1 MTKIPVNM
9 PGFAPNLPIS
19 ATKTQSSTND
29 SDFSKILEN
38 QKNTDAAKDDF
49 SDRVQDESEDI
60 TNDRIKERSKQEEVA
75 GTSTREVEKESNVKE
90 SGETGNDASKD
101 EDDLYSDEQLQMILP
116 MLQTAA
122 TDVKDMLAELLNMDQ
137 TQLEALM
144 EEMGISDVELLDMD
158 ALKTLVLQAGGAED
172 MTALLTDENL
182 YSTMVSLEEGL
193 GDIMENVQE
202 TLGLADDEMN
212 VLKEQLTRMNTSES
226 PVITVESTVEVN
238 PGEQKQEAA
247 SEQGDGTGS
256 GAFGMNGQNPFTV
269 EAPVGETATFST
281 QSSGF
286 VSEGTQEIMNQILDY
301 MKIQLNAD
309 ADYLEM
315 QLQPESLGT
324 LQIRITAKEG
334 IMTAQFTTASESVRA
349 ALESQMV
356 QLQQQLE
363 NQNIKVEAIE
373 VMVQS
378 HAFESALQQGEENQQ
393 QPEEKRNR
401 TRAIDLNSLTEADE
415 LSEEDKM
422 IAQMME
428 ANGST
433 VDYLA

>member
-19 ATKTQSSTND
+19 ATKTKSATND
-29 SDFSKILEN
+29 ADFSQIFAN
-38 QKNTDAAKDDF
+38 QKNTGSVEADFADKVSEEPEDMNTNRVEDNSKSEEAA
-49 SDRVQDESEDI
+49 
-60 TNDRIKERSKQEEVA
+60 T
-75 GTSTREVEKESNVKE
+75 TSTQEVEKESNVKE
-90 SGETGNDASKD
+90 SADTANSNSE
-101 EDDLYSDEQLQMILP
+101 EQDDVYSEEQLQMILP
-116 MLQTAA
+116 MLQAA
-122 TDVKDMLAELLNMDQ
+122 TTDVKDMLAELLNMDQ
-137 TQLEALM
+137 AQLQALM
-144 EEMGISDVELLDMD
+144 DEMGISDAELLDMD
-158 ALKTLVLQAGGAED
+158 ALKALVLQAGGAED

-182 YSTMVSLEEGL
+182 YSAMVALEEGF

-202 TLGLADDEMN
+202 TLGVTDDELN
-212 VLKEQLTRMNTSES
+212 VLKEQLTRMNTEEA
-226 PVITVESTVEVN
+226 PVITVESTVEAN
-238 PGEQKQEAA
+238 SAEQKQEQT
-247 SEQGDGTGS
+247 SEQGEGTNNGT
-256 GAFGMNGQNPFTV
+256 FGMNGQNPFVV
-269 EAPVGETATFST
+269 EASVEEAGTFST
-281 QSSGF
+281 QTGGF
-286 VSEGTQEIMNQILDY
+286 ISEGTQEIMNQILDY

-363 NQNIKVEAIE
+363 NQNIKVDAIE
-373 VMVQS
+373 VTVQS
-378 HAFESALQQGEENQQ
+378 HAFESALQQGEERQQ

-415 LSEEDKM
+415 LSEEDK
-422 IAQMME
+422 IVAQMME
-428 ANGST
+428 VNGNT

>member
-9 PGFAPNLPIS
+9 PGFAPNLPVS
-19 ATKTQSSTND
+19 ATKTKSAAND
-29 SDFSKILEN
+29 ADFSKILEN
-38 QKNTDAAKDDF
+38 QTNNGAVQDDF
-49 SDRVQDESEDI
+49 SDKVGEQSEDM
-60 TNDRIKERSKQEEVA
+60 NKNRIEDNTRSDEVA
-75 GTSTREVEKESNVKE
+75 GTSAREVEKESNVKE
-90 SGETGNDASKD
+90 SSDTGNDNF
-101 EDDLYSDEQLQMILP
+101 EEQDDKYSEEQLQMILP

-122 TDVKDMLAELLNMDQ
+122 TDVKDMLAELLNMEL
-137 TQLEALM
+137 TQLENLM

-158 ALKTLVLQAGGAED
+158 ALKALVLHAGGAED

-182 YSTMVSLEEGL
+182 YSSMVSLEEGF

-202 TLGLADDEMN
+202 TLGITDDELS
-212 VLKEQLTRMNTSES
+212 VLKEQLASMNTSKTPE
-226 PVITVESTVEVN
+226 ITVESTVEVK
-238 PGEQKQEAA
+238 PTEQKH
-247 SEQGDGTGS
+247 EQGEINN
-256 GAFGMNGQNPFTV
+256 GAFGMNGQNPFMA
-269 EAPVGETATFST
+269 EAQSDDTTIFST

-324 LQIRITAKEG
+324 LQIRIASKEG

-373 VMVQS
+373 VTVQS
-378 HAFESALQQGEENQQ
+378 HAFESALQQGEQNQQ

-401 TRAIDLNSLTEADE
+401 TRAIDLNNLTEDDD
-415 LSEEDKM
+415 LSEEDK
-422 IAQMME
+422 IVAQMME
-428 ANGST
+428 ANGNT

>member
-19 ATKTQSSTND
+19 ATKTKSTTND
-29 SDFSKILEN
+29 ADFSKILEN
-38 QKNTDAAKDDF
+38 QKNNGAVQDDF
-49 SDRVQDESEDI
+49 SDKVGEQSEDMNKNRVEDN
-60 TNDRIKERSKQEEVA
+60 TKSDEVA
-75 GTSTREVEKESNVKE
+75 GASAREVEKESNVKE
-90 SGETGNDASKD
+90 SSDTGSSNS
-101 EDDLYSDEQLQMILP
+101 EEQDDRYSEEQLQMILP

-122 TDVKDMLAELLNMDQ
+122 TDVKDMLAELLSMDQ
-137 TQLEALM
+137 TRLEALM
-144 EEMGISDVELLDMD
+144 EEMGISDVALLDMD
-158 ALKTLVLQAGGAED
+158 ALKALVLQAGGAED

-182 YSTMVSLEEGL
+182 YSTMVSLEEGF

-202 TLGLADDEMN
+202 TLGVTGDELSA
-212 VLKEQLTRMNTSES
+212 LKEQLSRMNSS
-226 PVITVESTVEVN
+226 DAPMITVEVN
-238 PGEQKQEAA
+238 PGEQKQEATAEQGGA
-247 SEQGDGTGS
+247 SEN
-256 GAFGMNGQNPFTV
+256 GAFGMNGQNPFMV
-269 EAPVGETATFST
+269 ETPVEEAGTFST

-373 VMVQS
+373 VTVQS
-378 HAFESALQQGEENQQ
+378 HAFESALQQGEQNQQ
-393 QPEEKRNR
+393 QPEEKRSR
-401 TRAIDLNSLTEADE
+401 TRAIDLNNLTEADE
-415 LSEEDKM
+415 LSEEDK
-422 IAQMME
+422 IVAQMME

>member
-9 PGFAPNLPIS
+9 PGFVPNLPIS
-19 ATKTQSSTND
+19 ATKTQSATNE

-38 QKNTDAAKDDF
+38 QKNTDATKDDF
-49 SDRVQDESEDI
+49 SDRVQDETEDMKG
-60 TNDRIKERSKQEEVA
+60 DRIEEQSKPEEVA
-75 GTSTREVEKESNVKE
+75 GTSTREVEKESNAKE
-90 SGETGNDASKD
+90 SGETGNNASKE
-101 EDDLYSDEQLQMILP
+101 EDDLYSEEQLQMILP

-137 TQLEALM
+137 AQLEALM
-144 EEMGISDVELLDMD
+144 EEMGISEVELLDMD
-158 ALKTLVLQAGGAED
+158 ALKSLVLQAGGAED

-182 YSTMVSLEEGL
+182 YSTMISLEEGF

-212 VLKEQLTRMNTSES
+212 ALKEQLMQRNESEA
-226 PVITVESTVEVN
+226 PVITVESTVEVR
-238 PGEQKQEAA
+238 PSEQKQEAT
-247 SEQGDGTGS
+247 SEQGDARNNE
-256 GAFGMNGQNPFTV
+256 AFGMNGQNPFAV
-269 EAPVGETATFST
+269 EASVEETGTFST

-378 HAFESALQQGEENQQ
+378 HAFESALQQGEEKQQ

-401 TRAIDLNSLTEADE
+401 TRAIDLNNLTEADE
-415 LSEEDKM
+415 LSEEDRM
-422 IAQMME
+422 VAQMME

>member
-19 ATKTQSSTND
+19 ATKSQSTAND
-29 SDFSKILEN
+29 ADFGKIFQN
-38 QKNTDAAKDDF
+38 QKNTGSVEDDF
-49 SDRVQDESEDI
+49 SDRVQEDADDI
-60 TNDRIKERSKQEEVA
+60 SQKSTQDRNKTEEVTA
-75 GTSTREVEKESNVKE
+75 PSTHEAEKESNVKE
-90 SGETGNDASKD
+90 SNETGNDASKN
-101 EDDLYSDEQLQMILP
+101 EDDLYSEVQMQMVLP

-122 TDVKDMLAELLNMDQ
+122 TDVKDMLTELLNMDQ
-137 TQLEALM
+137 NRLEAFM
-144 EEMGISDVELLDMD
+144 DEMGISDVELLDMD
-158 ALKTLVLQAGGAED
+158 TLKAMVLQANGVED
-172 MTALLTDENL
+172 VTALLTDESL
-182 YSTMVSLEEGL
+182 YSDMISLEEGFETIL
-193 GDIMENVQE
+193 ENVQD
-202 TLGLADDEMN
+202 TLDLSDVELSA
-212 VLKEQLTRMNTSES
+212 LKEQLNRMNTEQA
-226 PVITVESTVEVN
+226 PVITMEDVTESKVTGRE
-238 PGEQKQEAA
+238 QEAT
-247 SEQGDGTGS
+247 SGQEEGNNNGT
-256 GAFGMNGQNPFTV
+256 FGMNGQTPFAV
-269 EAPVGETATFST
+269 EANVEETGTFST
-281 QSSGF
+281 QNSGF
-286 VSEGTQEIMNQILDY
+286 VSENTQEIMNQILDY

-378 HAFESALQQGEENQQ
+378 HAFESALQQGEQENK
-393 QPEEKRNR
+393 QPEEKKNR

-415 LSEEDKM
+415 LSEEEQLV
-422 IAQMME
+422 AQMME

>member
-19 ATKTQSSTND
+19 ATKTQSATND

-38 QKNTDAAKDDF
+38 QKNTDATKEDF
-49 SDRVQDESEDI
+49 SDRVQEEPEDMKGDPI
-60 TNDRIKERSKQEEVA
+60 EEQSKQEEVA

-90 SGETGNDASKD
+90 SGETGNNPSKE
-101 EDDLYSDEQLQMILP
+101 EDDLYSEEQLQMVLP

-144 EEMGISDVELLDMD
+144 EEMGISEVELLDMD
-158 ALKTLVLQAGGAED
+158 ALKSLVLQAGGAED

-182 YSTMVSLEEGL
+182 YSTMISLEEGF

-212 VLKEQLTRMNTSES
+212 ALKEQLTQRNESEA
-226 PVITVESTVEVN
+226 PVITVESTIEVRPN
-238 PGEQKQEAA
+238 EQKQEAT
-247 SEQGDGTGS
+247 SEQGDARNNE
-256 GAFGMNGQNPFTV
+256 AFGMNGQNPFTV
-269 EAPVGETATFST
+269 ETPVEETGTFST

-378 HAFESALQQGEENQQ
+378 HAFESALQQGEEKQQ
-393 QPEEKRNR
+393 QQEEKRNR
-401 TRAIDLNSLTEADE
+401 TRAIDLNNLTESDE
-415 LSEEDKM
+415 LSEEDRM
-422 IAQMME
+422 VAQMME